1 MNRFNQQP
9 QQQAGMSRAEAT
21 ALSQMEVRIMSALSD
36 LQAQVAK
43 NTDAEQSA
51 VTLIQGLAD
60 QLAKA
65 VARDDIAALQQLSD
79 QLSASVAPLAA
90 AIVASTPVSS
100 PAAAAVAA
108 TPVADAAPAKAVDA
122 GTAAQ

>member
-1 MNRFNQQP
+1 MNRFYQQP
-9 QQQAGMSRAEAT
+9 KQQAGMSRAEAA

-43 NTDAEQSA
+43 NTDAEKSA
-51 VTLIQGLAD
+51 VTMIQGLAD

-65 VARDDIAALQQLSD
+65 VASDDSAALQQLSG

-100 PAAAAVAA
+100 PAAEAVAA
-108 TPVADAAPAKAVDA
+108 TPVADAAPAKAVDT
-122 GTAAQ
+122 GTPAQ

>member
-1 MNRFNQQP
+1 
-9 QQQAGMSRAEAT
+9 
-21 ALSQMEVRIMSALSD
+21 MSALSD
-36 LQAQVAK
+36 LQAQVAQ

-65 VARDDIAALQQLSD
+65 VASDDTAALQQLSG

-100 PAAAAVAA
+100 PAAEAVAA
-108 TPVADAAPAKAVDA
+108 TPVADAAPAKAVDT
-122 GTAAQ
+122 GTSGQ

>member
-1 MNRFNQQP
+1 MNRFHQQP
-9 QQQAGMSRAEAT
+9 TQQAGMSRAEAT

-65 VARDDIAALQQLSD
+65 VASDDTAALQQLSG

-100 PAAAAVAA
+100 PAAEAVAA
-108 TPVADAAPAKAVDA
+108 TPVADAAPAKAVDT
-122 GTAAQ
+122 GTSGQ

>member
-1 MNRFNQQP
+1 MNRFHQQP
-9 QQQAGMSRAEAT
+9 KQQAGMSRAEAT
-21 ALSQMEVRIMSALSD
+21 ALSRMEERIMSALSD

-65 VARDDIAALQQLSD
+65 VASDDSAALQQLSG

-90 AIVASTPVSS
+90 AIVASTPVST
-100 PAAAAVAA
+100 PAAEAVAA
-108 TPVADAAPAKAVDA
+108 TPVADAAPAKAVDT
-122 GTAAQ
+122 GTSGQ